1 MNFFNI
7 IKFIL
12 ILLFIKINV
21 INADEQ
27 SRYWTDLQIGPKSN
41 LETIN
46 EFFKGKDLYPIEGI
60 WLQENFGI
68 VAIVKDK
75 KLDMIFR
82 KYVID
87 HLHNSKLNGTISA
100 SLNRIKNVDKFVIF
114 EKTTDDNI
122 SFTGM
127 GFLTMYIDENKKNP
141 PAKTLQEKQ
150 LLMKKLK
157 FSRTAEVHIFSSNKK
172 ENLDIRYK
180 LKRIYP

>member
-12 ILLFIKINV
+12 ILLFIKINP

-27 SRYWTDLQIGPKSN
+27 SRYWTDSQIGPKSN

-46 EFFKGKDLYPIEGI
+46 QFFICKDLYPIEGI
-60 WLQENFGI
+60 WFQENFGT

-82 KYVID
+82 KYVIN
-87 HLHNSKLNGTISA
+87 HLNNSKLDGTISA
-100 SLNRIKNVDKFVIF
+100 SLNRIKDVDKFVIF
-114 EKTTDDNI
+114 EKITDNSN

-127 GFLTMYIDENKKNP
+127 GFLNIYLDKNKKKSPSQNY
-141 PAKTLQEKQ
+141 ATKTIINEKV
-150 LLMKKLK
+150 K
-157 FSRTAEVHIFSSNKK
+157 IF
-172 ENLDIRYK
+172 
-180 LKRIYP
+180 